1 MNGSINMGIENILN
15 KDKLIERINY
25 NALFILNF
33 ESLKDFLIDKV
44 RDFFTSKYEVKGGE
58 LVGIPDDKY
67 NKEIRTLGKGS
78 DDASLNW
85 LKSMGAISEVEIDIY
100 KKLKNIRDEI
110 THEFY
115 STLYRPVE
123 ENDKMSL
130 NTLISLFNKVDKWFI
145 NNLYVPS
152 DESMINVDYDEKN
165 VIGGQALLLSIIN
178 DAILN
183 SDYSLIDEIYAV
195 LNKHLNK

>member
-1 MNGSINMGIENILN
+1 MLN
-15 KDKLIERINY
+15 KNKLIERINY
-25 NALFILNF
+25 NAIFILNF

-44 RDFFTSKYEVKGGE
+44 KDFFTSKYEVKDGE
-58 LVGIPDDKY
+58 LLGIPDDKY
-67 NKEIRTLGKGS
+67 NNEIRTLGKGR
-78 DDASLNW
+78 DDASLIW
-85 LKSMGAISEVEIDIY
+85 LKSMGAKSEVEIDIY

-110 THEFY
+110 VHEFY

-145 NNLYVPS
+145 NNLYVPT
-152 DESMINVDYDEKN
+152 DESMINVDYDENN

-178 DAILN
+178 NAILN
-183 SDYSLIDEIYAV
+183 NDYSLIDENYAEFY
-195 LNKHLNK
+195 KHSDK

>member
-1 MNGSINMGIENILN
+1 MGIENILN

-44 RDFFTSKYEVKGGE
+44 RDFFTSKYEVKDGE
-58 LVGIPDDKY
+58 LVAIPDDKY

-85 LKSMGAISEVEIDIY
+85 LKSMGAVSELDIDIY
-100 KKLKNIRDEI
+100 ANLKTIRNEI
-110 THEFY
+110 THKFY
-115 STLYRPVE
+115 DTLYRPVE

-145 NNLYVPS
+145 NSLYVPS
-152 DESMINVDYDEKN
+152 DESMTNVDYDEKN
-165 VIGGQALLLSIIN
+165 VIGGQAFMLQIIN
-178 DAILN
+178 SAIVN
-183 SDYSLIDEIYAV
+183 KDCSLLDELYEELKGVI
-195 LNKHLNK
+195 

>member
-1 MNGSINMGIENILN
+1 MGIENILN
-15 KDKLIERINY
+15 KDKLMERINY

-33 ESLKDFLIDKV
+33 ELLKDFLIDKV
-44 RDFFTSKYEVKGGE
+44 RDFFTSKYEVKDGE

-67 NKEIRTLGKGS
+67 NKEIRILGKGS
-78 DDASLNW
+78 DEASLNW
-85 LKSMGAISEVEIDIY
+85 LKSMGAISEDEIDIY

-110 THEFY
+110 AHEFY

-145 NNLYVPS
+145 NNLYVPT
-152 DESMINVDYDEKN
+152 DESMINVDFDEKN
-165 VIGGQALLLSIIN
+165 VIGGQALMLQIIN
-178 DAILN
+178 SAIVN
-183 SDYSLIDEIYAV
+183 KDCSLLDELYEELKGVI
-195 LNKHLNK
+195 

>member
-1 MNGSINMGIENILN
+1 MGIENILN

-33 ESLKDFLIDKV
+33 ESLKDFLIEKV

-85 LKSMGAISEVEIDIY
+85 LKSVGAISEVEIDIY
-100 KKLKNIRDEI
+100 KKLKDNRDEI
-110 THEFY
+110 AHKFY
-115 STLYRPVE
+115 NTLYCPVE

-130 NTLISLFNKVDKWFI
+130 NAIISLYNKVDKWFI
-145 NNLYVPS
+145 NNVYIPT
-152 DESMINVDYDEKN
+152 DESMINDDYDEKN
-165 VIGGQALLLSIIN
+165 VIGGQALMLQIIN
-178 DAILN
+178 SAIVN
-183 SDYSLIDEIYAV
+183 KDCSLLDELYEELKGVI
-195 LNKHLNK
+195 

>member
-1 MNGSINMGIENILN
+1 MDSGINMGIENILN
-15 KDKLIERINY
+15 KDKLMERIIY

-44 RDFFTSKYEVKGGE
+44 RDFFTSKYEVKDGE

-67 NKEIRTLGKGS
+67 NKKIRTLGKGS

-100 KKLKNIRDEI
+100 KKLKDNRDEI
-110 THEFY
+110 AHKFY
-115 STLYRPVE
+115 NTLYCPVE

-130 NTLISLFNKVDKWFI
+130 NAIISLYNKVDKWFI
-145 NNLYVPS
+145 NNVYIPT

-165 VIGGQALLLSIIN
+165 VIGGQALMLQIIN
-178 DAILN
+178 SAIVN
-183 SDYSLIDEIYAV
+183 KDCSLLDELYEELKGVI
-195 LNKHLNK
+195 

>member
-1 MNGSINMGIENILN
+1 MGIENILN
-15 KDKLIERINY
+15 KDKLMERINY

-44 RDFFTSKYEVKGGE
+44 RDFFTSKYEVKNGE

-85 LKSMGAISEVEIDIY
+85 LKSMGAVSEMDIDIY
-100 KKLKNIRDEI
+100 ANLKTIRNEI
-110 THEFY
+110 THKFY
-115 STLYRPVE
+115 DTLYRPVE

-130 NTLISLFNKVDKWFI
+130 NVLISLYNKVDRWFI
-145 NNLYVPS
+145 NNIYVPT
-152 DESMINVDYDEKN
+152 DESMINVDYNEN
-165 VIGGQALLLSIIN
+165 EVIGGQAFMLQIIN
-178 DAILN
+178 SAIVN
-183 SDYSLIDEIYAV
+183 KDCSLLDELYEELKGVI
-195 LNKHLNK
+195 